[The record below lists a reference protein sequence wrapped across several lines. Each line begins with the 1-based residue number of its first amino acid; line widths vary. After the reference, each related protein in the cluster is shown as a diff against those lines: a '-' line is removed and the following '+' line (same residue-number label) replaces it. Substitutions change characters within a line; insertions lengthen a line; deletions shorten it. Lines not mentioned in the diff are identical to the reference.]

1 MKSGEGTLLAF
12 ATGPGQVALDG
23 EGSNS
28 PFTKA
33 LLDNLA
39 APGMEIRLALTKVRA
54 QVADTTQKKQTP
66 WENTNLTGFFFMNPT
81 ATSNATTVSHESTAA
96 PAAAA
101 EISGVSAAATDV
113 EVEFWRSVKDSNKPE
128 ELNAYLT
135 RYPNGSFGPLARARL
150 AKLETGGGE
159 AATASRNATAEV
171 DPATKTDTANRST
184 EDDLD
189 LDRDAKRDVQ
199 RRLTALGFAT
209 PVNGRFT
216 DPTRTAIKNWQTV
229 RGYSVSGF
237 LNKPQYTA
245 LRAEALPKVAEK
257 DHEEPTRSSRRRS
270 GGGGGGGGGG
280 GNYHHNNNGNAG
292 AAAVGGFVGGV
303 MGGMFRR

>member
-1 MKSGEGTLLAF
+1 
-12 ATGPGQVALDG
+12 
-23 EGSNS
+23 
-28 PFTKA
+28 
-33 LLDNLA
+33 
-39 APGMEIRLALTKVRA
+39 MEIRLAHTKVRA
-54 QVADTTQKKQTP
+54 QVADTTQKKQLP

-81 ATSNATTVSHESTAA
+81 ATKNAATVTQQASAGA

-101 EISGVSAAATDV
+101 EASSAGVSAAATDV

-150 AKLETGGGE
+150 ATLETGTKEG
-159 AATASRNATAEV
+159 ATSRTATSEV
-171 DPATKTDTANRST
+171 DPAIKSAEATRST

-216 DPTRTAIKNWQTV
+216 DPTRTAITNWQTV
-229 RGYSVSGF
+229 RGYPVSGF
-237 LNKPQYTA
+237 LNKPQYHA
-245 LRAEALPKVAEK
+245 LKAEALPKTAEK
-257 DHEEPTRSSRRRS
+257 ESETTTRSSRRQNS
-270 GGGGGGGGGG
+270 GGGNGG
-280 GNYHHNNNGNAG
+280 GNYHNNNAGNAG
-292 AAAVGGFVGGV
+292 AAMGGFVGGV